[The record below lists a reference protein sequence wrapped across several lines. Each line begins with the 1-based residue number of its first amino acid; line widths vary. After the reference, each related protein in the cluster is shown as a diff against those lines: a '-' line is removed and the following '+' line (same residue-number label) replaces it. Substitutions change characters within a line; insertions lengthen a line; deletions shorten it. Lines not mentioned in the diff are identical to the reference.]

1 MSTEANKAIAQRWL
15 ESLNRKELDVADKLL
30 AADFVSY
37 MPGLPEPIRGAE
49 AFKQFTSIL
58 WSALPD
64 FHHTVK
70 EVIAEGDKVEILWNA
85 HGTHTGEFMGT
96 PPTGKQITVTGT
108 NTYLMA
114 SGKIVEQRSD
124 YDQWDLLRQLGVI
137 PTMGQSEHGN
147 TEKRN

>member
-15 ESLNRKELDVADKLL
+15 ESLNRKELDVADELL

-37 MPGLPEPIRGAE
+37 MPGLPTPIRGAQ

-64 FHHTVK
+64 FHHTVE
-70 EVIAEGDKVEILWNA
+70 EVTAEGDKVEIRWNA
-85 HGTHTGEFMGT
+85 HATHTGTFMGI
-96 PPTGKQITVTGT
+96 PPTGKQVTVTGT
-108 NTYLMA
+108 NTYRIA

-124 YDQWDLLRQLGVI
+124 YDQWGLMQQLGVF
-137 PTMGQSEHGN
+137 PTMGQSERGN

>member
-15 ESLNRKELDVADKLL
+15 ESLNKRELDVADELL

-37 MPGLPEPIRGAE
+37 MPGLPEPLRGAQ

-64 FHHTVK
+64 FDYTVE
-70 EVIAEGDKVEILWNA
+70 EVTAEGDKVEIRWNA
-85 HGTHTGEFMGT
+85 QGTHTGAFMGI

-108 NTYLMA
+108 NTYRIA

-124 YDQWDLLRQLGVI
+124 YDQWGLMRQLGVF
-137 PTMGQSEHGN
+137 PTMGQ
-147 TEKRN
+147 